1 MTMRI
6 HDRES
11 DQLVAHHLSGPP
23 EDMLVGFQVAA
34 GLSYIVESEPT
45 EPAPA
50 LVDSEPMQTEGE
62 AAASEVSV
70 RVSNPEPLFFESE
83 PMCAG
88 RRRKCRDMSGLS
100 QCLCGD
106 TAKLNE
112 EGKEEGSIQC
122 QKVRC
127 ETVWVSS
134 RFHNQPVMFFDSL
147 ANYVHSITFSALG
160 IKMH

>member
-1 MTMRI
+1 MHASHVKVTYI
-6 HDRES
+6 FLSIVFENILIQTKYYSDTASELETSDDGSLDDNDHEDSDAICDNDRES

-62 AAASEVSV
+62 AVASEVSA

-83 PMCAG
+83 PMRAG
-88 RRRKCRDMSGLS
+88 
-100 QCLCGD
+100 
-106 TAKLNE
+106 
-112 EGKEEGSIQC
+112 
-122 QKVRC
+122 
-127 ETVWVSS
+127 
-134 RFHNQPVMFFDSL
+134 
-147 ANYVHSITFSALG
+147 
-160 IKMH
+160 